1 MKALVGFVVICAVI
15 GAFILVLA
23 SPEIDWSQ
31 PAQTQEIVYARD
43 EAINCDPAE
52 VVGDGSC
59 NVHLV
64 GMDGAWLDGESR
76 VYATNTL
83 ADEQCDERQSIG
95 DGECN
100 ATVAVLSWQDMAL
113 KVLGVLV
120 VAGVIWILVWVAAI
134 LK

>member
-1 MKALVGFVVICAVI
+1 MKILVAFVIVCAVI
-15 GAFILVLA
+15 GAFIFVLA

-31 PAQTQEIVYARD
+31 PTQTQEIVYARG
-43 EAINCDPAE
+43 EAIVCDPAE
-52 VVGDGSC
+52 KVGDGSC
-59 NVHLV
+59 NVRLV

-83 ADEQCDERQSIG
+83 AEEQCEERQSIG

-100 ATVAVLSWQDMAL
+100 ATAVALSRQDMAL
-113 KVLGVLV
+113 KALGVFV
-120 VAGVIWILVWVAAI
+120 VAGTVWILAWVAAI